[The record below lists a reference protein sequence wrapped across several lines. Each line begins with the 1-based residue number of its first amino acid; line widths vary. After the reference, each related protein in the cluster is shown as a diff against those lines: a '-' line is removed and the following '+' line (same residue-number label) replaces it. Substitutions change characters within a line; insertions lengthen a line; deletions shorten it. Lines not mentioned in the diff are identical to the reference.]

1 MRLSEE
7 NARRLN
13 ALVWRDRLKRI
24 VPLVALGAVIVA
36 VLTWL
41 LLWQVSK
48 SDATVDVTS
57 HQATVLGIKHAG
69 TRGAAI
75 LHVHL
80 DDGREVDA
88 VSGMR
93 VDPQPGAHV
102 VVNEARHSSGRVTYD
117 VARLAN

>member
-24 VPLVALGAVIVA
+24 VPLVALAAVIVA

-41 LLWQVSK
+41 LVWQVEK
-48 SDATVDVTS
+48 SDATVDVKA
-57 HQATVLGIKHAG
+57 HQATVLGIKRAG

-80 DDGREVDA
+80 DDGRDVDA
-88 VSGMR
+88 VSVMR

>member
-1 MRLSEE
+1 MIRTSH
-7 NARRLN
+7 
-13 ALVWRDRLKRI
+13 AL
-24 VPLVALGAVIVA
+24 PLVALAAVMAA

-41 LLWQVSK
+41 LAWQVEK
-48 SDATVDVTS
+48 SDATVDVKV
-57 HQATVLGIKHAG
+57 HQATVLGVKHAG

-80 DDGREVDA
+80 DDGRDVDA
-88 VSGMR
+88 ASVMR

-102 VVNEARHSSGRVTYD
+102 VVNEARHASGRVTYD